1 MGTSAT
7 PSKPTG
13 LLPLVAR
20 EFDVAPTIA
29 VAVAPRARDAPHG
42 SQLAGEP
49 RPLAQGRDEQQRGEN
64 GVVEEDGGN
73 GARLILVVVRREERA
88 VDVQLEAC
96 GQRVRCEFGQEG
108 SDARCA

>member
-20 EFDVAPTIA
+20 EFRVAPA
-29 VAVAPRARDAPHG
+29 VAIAPCARDATDGTH
-42 SQLAGEP
+42 LAGKP
-49 RPLAQGRDEQQRGEN
+49 RPVAQGRHEEERGEN
-64 GVVEEDGGN
+64 GVVEKDGGH
-73 GARLILVVVRREERA
+73 GPGLILVVVRRDERA